1 MRNSY
6 GLRIAEGVRDLAPED
21 LCYLEQKE
29 SCVLKLF
36 EAWSYRKVLTTGLE
50 YGDCVEP
57 EMRRKGDLY
66 KFFDREGQVLALRPE
81 FTTPIARLVSTR
93 LRHEELPLRL
103 CYSGD
108 VYRSGSQRYREFRQ
122 SGVELIGS
130 GADMADAEVIAL
142 AIEMMRGLG
151 LRDFKVSL
159 GHVGVFSNLADELG
173 LDGKLR
179 TDLEDVLARKDI
191 VMMNRLLEEAPL
203 DGDNLCQM
211 KRLVDLLRLLPSLTG
226 GEEVLDRLRDFE
238 DFDSVRRAVDSLRNI
253 YGFLRDFGVRQ
264 HVAID
269 LGILREFAYYSGTIF
284 EGYVPEVGFPVLEG
298 GRYDWLYSNFGLDTQ
313 ATGFAFNLEALLAM
327 RDPVAARGG
336 AKKGE
341 TGADVLVYG
350 SIPDKVIRRCQEL
363 RREGKKVEMA
373 LGSLSKEEA
382 CCQAEARGIL
392 RVEPVDR

>member
-1 MRNSY
+1 MRVRNSY
-6 GLRIAEGVRDLAPED
+6 GLRISEGVRDLIPED
-21 LCYLEQKE
+21 LRYLEEKE
-29 SCVLKLF
+29 RGVLELF

-93 LRHEELPLRL
+93 LRHEGLPLRL

-108 VYRSGSQRYREFRQ
+108 VYRSGSLRYREFRQ
-122 SGVELIGS
+122 VGVELIGS

-173 LDGKLR
+173 LEGKLR

-191 VMMNRLLEEAPL
+191 VMMNRLLEEFPL
-203 DGDNLCQM
+203 AGENLSQL
-211 KRLVDLLRLLPSLTG
+211 KKLVDLLHMLPSLTG
-226 GEEVLDRLRDFE
+226 GEEVLDKLGDFE
-238 DFDSVRRAVDSLRNI
+238 GFASVRRAARSLRSI
-253 YGFLRDFGVRQ
+253 YSFLRDFGVRQ
-264 HVAID
+264 HVFID
-269 LGILREFAYYSGTIF
+269 LGILRGFAYYSGIIF
-284 EGYVPEVGFPVLEG
+284 EGYVPEVGFPILEG
-298 GRYDWLYSNFGLDTQ
+298 GRYDWLYPNFGWETQ

-327 RDPVAARGG
+327 REPAAPGVRGG
-336 AKKGE
+336 PA
-341 TGADVLVYG
+341 ADVLVYG
-350 SIPDKVIRRCQEL
+350 PLPDKVILRCQEL
-363 RREGKKVEMA
+363 RRAGKKVEMA
-373 LGSLSKEEA
+373 LEPLSREEA
-382 CCQAEARGIL
+382 RRRAETRGIPQL
-392 RVEPVDR
+392 VRGS